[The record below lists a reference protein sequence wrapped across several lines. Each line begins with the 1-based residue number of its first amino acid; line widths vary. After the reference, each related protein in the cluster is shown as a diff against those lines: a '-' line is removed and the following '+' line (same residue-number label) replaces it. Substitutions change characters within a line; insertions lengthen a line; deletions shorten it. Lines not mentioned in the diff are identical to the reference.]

1 MLPRSAYW
9 HHITGSQNMAESSSY
24 AGECPH
30 PTPRRCCSSSPQSFH
45 HQVSPASV
53 LSPGEAYA
61 GAQASSDTDLLNRFI
76 LLKPKSS
83 KSDKPEDREPTS
95 SP

>member
-1 MLPRSAYW
+1 MLVSVPV
-9 HHITGSQNMAESSSY
+9 
-24 AGECPH
+24 PH
-30 PTPRRCCSSSPQSFH
+30 RGATAPLAHGMSPQA
-45 HQVSPASV
+45 SPPSA

-61 GAQASSDTDLLNRFI
+61 GAQASSDTDLLNKFI

-83 KSDKPEDREPTS
+83 KSDKPESREPTS